1 MEKKKTYVLML
12 SQVFPKTH
20 NKAGMPTEFKE
31 KVLNK
36 KKIHTIRANY
46 HLWERR
52 IKEVQEGRAVLAVR
66 QWTGKPYCSK
76 QVEIVRLTT
85 EDGVGIQLLEL
96 TNDLSECIVGDHRH
110 SYVSVA
116 KNDGL
121 HPADWLDW
129 FSCYDLS
136 KPMAIIHFTKF
147 RY

>member
-1 MEKKKTYVLML
+1 ML

-76 QVEIVRLTT
+76 QVEIARLTT

-96 TNDLSECIVGDHRH
+96 RRNGQMIFQSALSETTDIAMFLLLKMMDCTLLTGLIGL
-110 SYVSVA
+110 VA
-116 KNDGL
+116 TTSQS
-121 HPADWLDW
+121 PW
-129 FSCYDLS
+129 
-136 KPMAIIHFTKF
+136 
-147 RY
+147 R